1 MKRYLVILLMFLGM
15 VATVNARTIPQDK
28 LEKIIEAKLR
38 MIVERLQLTEQQQS
52 EFTPIYT
59 RYSNEMAKQFET
71 YRKKERELRA
81 NKQENAL
88 KILNVRFESRE
99 KALKIQ
105 RSYYEKFAKVLTPDQ
120 LLKLELVENEI
131 QRKIMDQYI
140 RKNKKR

>member
-15 VATVNARTIPQDK
+15 AATVNARTIPQDK

-52 EFTPIYT
+52 EFAPIYT